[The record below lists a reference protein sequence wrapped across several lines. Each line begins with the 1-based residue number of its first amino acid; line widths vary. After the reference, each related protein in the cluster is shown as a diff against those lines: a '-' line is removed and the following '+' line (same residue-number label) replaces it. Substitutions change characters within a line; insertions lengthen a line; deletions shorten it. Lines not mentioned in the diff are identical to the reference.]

1 MLKGMLAT
9 FRIWKRL
16 EACKFLY
23 INRSFASAG
32 CMTEKTGLVLGVYT
46 SDNEAEDDTDHL
58 KFTPSAQKFNEKTN
72 GTLLDCINL
81 AGPGVKKGKGQ
92 VFYNLGSQFPVIAV
106 VGLGKNDCSY
116 NEQED
121 IDEGQ
126 ENIRIAASEGCKM
139 LREVGVTKI
148 LLEGM
153 GHPEAAAEG
162 ATLGLWIFQEFKNK
176 DKQKKV
182 PQVELYEEKN
192 VEERAAWEKGVI
204 KAQAQNVAR
213 NLADTPANLMTPTI
227 FAQKASELLTAH
239 GVKVKA
245 WDKSWAE
252 SKKMGSFLSVARGS
266 SEPPVFLELGYS
278 GAPDQK
284 KPIVLVGKGVTFDSG
299 GISLKPSNNMDVMRG
314 DMGGAACTV
323 ATIYAASLLKLKVN
337 LVGLI
342 PLTENLP
349 SGSATKPGDVVYA
362 MNGKSI
368 IVDNTDAEG
377 RLILADALCY
387 AQEFDPQLIVDIA
400 TLTGAISIALGAAAT
415 GVFSNSTAVFQKLQ
429 KAGAVSGDR
438 VWRMPLWQHYTKQ
451 VTASASSDLVNIP
464 KGTSAGGSCTAA
476 AFLKEFVPKGDW
488 LHLDIAGVMGTAEN
502 LPYLAK
508 GMTGRPTRTI
518 VEFISSLV
526 KGGA

>member
-1 MLKGMLAT
+1 MSTVL
-9 FRIWKRL
+9 
-16 EACKFLY
+16 
-23 INRSFASAG
+23 
-32 CMTEKTGLVLGVYT
+32 TGLVLGVYA
-46 SDNEAEDDTDHL
+46 SKSNAEDDTDHL
-58 KFTPSAQKFNEKTN
+58 KFTPSAQKINEKTN
-72 GTLLDCINL
+72 GTLLDCIKL

-92 VFYNLGSQFPVIAV
+92 VFYHLGSQFPVIAV
-106 VGLGKNDCSY
+106 VGLGKNGCSY

-126 ENIRIAASEGCKM
+126 ENVRNAASEGCKM

-153 GHPEAAAEG
+153 GNPEAAAEG
-162 ATLGLWIFQEFKNK
+162 ATLGLWLFQEFKDK

-182 PQVELYEEKN
+182 PQVELYGEEN

-227 FAQKASELLTAH
+227 FAQKTSELLTAL
-239 GVKVKA
+239 GVMVKA
-245 WDKSWAE
+245 RDKSWAE

-266 SEPPVFLELGYS
+266 CEPPVFLELSYS
-278 GAPDQK
+278 GAPDQE

-299 GISLKPSNNMDVMRG
+299 GISLKPSANMDEMRG

-323 ATIYAASLLKLKVN
+323 ATIYAASILKLKVN
-337 LVGLI
+337 LIGLI
-342 PLTENLP
+342 PLTENMP

-400 TLTGAISIALGAAAT
+400 TLTGAMRIALGTAAT
-415 GVFSNSTAVFQKLQ
+415 GVFSNSTAVFQKMQ
-429 KAGAVSGDR
+429 KAGAVTGDR

-451 VTASASSDLVNIP
+451 MTASASSDLINVARG
-464 KGTSAGGSCTAA
+464 KSAGGACTAA

-488 LHLDIAGVMGTAEN
+488 LHLDIAGVMSTAET

-508 GMTGRPTRTI
+508 GMTGRPTRTL

-526 KGGA
+526 KGSA